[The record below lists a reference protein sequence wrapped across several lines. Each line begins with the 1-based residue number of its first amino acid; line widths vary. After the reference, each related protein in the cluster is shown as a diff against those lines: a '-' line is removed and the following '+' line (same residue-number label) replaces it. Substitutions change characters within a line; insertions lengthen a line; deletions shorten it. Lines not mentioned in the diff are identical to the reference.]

1 MNSWAGSVQAWCML
15 QVFLVVVA
23 GSVATVVGFLLD
35 GVEHGEPGD
44 LTEALHALF
53 QELPNT
59 SFRCLLDFAFDG

>member
-1 MNSWAGSVQAWCML
+1 MVRAIL
-15 QVFLVVVA
+15 TLVVVA
-23 GSVATVVGFLLD
+23 GRVATFVGFLLD

-59 SFRCLLDFAFDG
+59 SFRCLLDSAICGALEKWVLS